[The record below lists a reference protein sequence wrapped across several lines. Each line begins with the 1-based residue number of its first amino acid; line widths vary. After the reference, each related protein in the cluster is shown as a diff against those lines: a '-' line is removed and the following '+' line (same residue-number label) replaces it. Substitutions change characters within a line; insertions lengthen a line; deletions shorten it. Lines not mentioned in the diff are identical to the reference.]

1 MRVREAHGA
10 RRGILANRSAG
21 VQASRLMAV
30 PPVAQIE
37 RRARAG
43 EAWPRGAGLAVVLAA
58 AATVGAAALLAGW
71 LDLPAVV
78 LRAAALAVVGG
89 TFVLWLAV
97 RQLHARSFGAANCV
111 TLVRGGLALLLAAL
125 VGAAPTPALGWMLV
139 AIGTL
144 GVALDGVDGVLA
156 RGRAE
161 TGEFGARFD
170 METDA
175 LLILVLAALVWQQ
188 GKAGVWILAAGLLRY
203 LFVAGGWLLPW
214 LRNALPPSKRRQ
226 AVCVVQI
233 VSLLGALAPVV
244 VSPWSDA
251 LALTGLAALV
261 WSFGVDVQ
269 WLARART

>member
-1 MRVREAHGA
+1 
-10 RRGILANRSAG
+10 
-21 VQASRLMAV
+21 MAA
-30 PPVAQIE
+30 PPVAEIE
-37 RRARAG
+37 RRARTG
-43 EAWPRGAGLAVVLAA
+43 EAWPRGAGIAVALAA
-58 AATVGAAALLAGW
+58 AATVGAAALLASW
-71 LDLPAVV
+71 LDLPVVV

-89 TFVLWLAV
+89 TIFLWLAV
-97 RQLHARSFGAANCV
+97 RRLRARSFGVANCV
-111 TLVRGGLALLLAAL
+111 TLGRAALALLLAAL
-125 VGAAPTPALGWMLV
+125 VGAAPTPVLGWVVV
-139 AIGTL
+139 AIGTV
-144 GVALDGVDGVLA
+144 GVALDGVDGALA

-188 GKAGVWILAAGLLRY
+188 GKAGVWILAAGLTRY
-203 LFVAGGWLLPW
+203 LFVAGGLLLPW
-214 LRNALPPSKRRQ
+214 LRDALPPSRRRQ

-244 VSPWSDA
+244 VSPWSEA